1 MSSSNPLT
9 HYSTPSTLSKK
20 LKIVLAGNP
29 NCGKSS
35 LFNQLTGLKQRITNI
50 PGTTIENKVG
60 TFTNNGTQ
68 IELVDTPGTYSF
80 NPKSLDEKEA
90 VKVFFEEPSPST
102 ILYIADAA
110 NLKRNLFYFSQLAQH
125 NIPMVL
131 VLNMLDI
138 ADFKGYEIDIDRL
151 EKELGIKVFK
161 INARTG
167 TGIDAIKNAICEQQ
181 FVPHYTFG
189 TDEDHTHQSHYESIS
204 RLLNKTTTLKSKR
217 ELISNKIDSWATHPI
232 VGYLLFLVLL
242 LIIFQSV
249 FTLATY
255 PMDWIESG
263 FSMLSEFLS
272 DTLPDGWLKK
282 LIINGLVAGISGV
295 VIFVPQIAILFFFM
309 GLLEDTGYM
318 ARVSFI
324 MDKMLS
330 GLGLSGK
337 SIVPLLSGA
346 ACAIPAIMST
356 RNIEN
361 WKDRLI
367 TIMVTPLMSCSARL
381 PVYTLLIS
389 MAIPSKQILGF
400 INLQAI
406 VMLAMY
412 VLGTVAALV
421 AAVVFK
427 WIIKYDIPSY
437 FIMELPIYHVPRW
450 KNIWLN
456 CWQKSLSF
464 VTEAGKVILI
474 VSIILWFLA
483 SYGPNQNSNFSIQ
496 ESEQLEESY
505 AGHFGKTIEPVIKP
519 IGFNWKIG
527 ISLITSFAAREV
539 FVGTMS
545 TIYSVGDES
554 NFEQIREK
562 MKKDTLTNGQPTY
575 SIAVV
580 LSLMV
585 FYAFAMQCMG
595 TLAVVYKETKSWKW
609 PAIQFTYM
617 TTLAYVSSWVV
628 FNLFR

>member
-1 MSSSNPLT
+1 MSDN
-9 HYSTPSTLSKK
+9 KE

-35 LFNQLTGLKQRITNI
+35 LFNSLTGLKQKITNV

-60 TFTNNGTQ
+60 SFSVEGRKIQ
-68 IELVDTPGTYSF
+68 LIDTPGTYSF

-90 VKVFFEEPSPST
+90 VKVFFDNPLPDA
-102 ILYIADAA
+102 ILYVADAA

-131 VLNMLDI
+131 VLTMLDI
-138 ADFKGYEIDIDRL
+138 ADFKGFEINVDRL
-151 EKELGIKVFK
+151 EKELGIRVFK
-161 INARTG
+161 VNAREDE
-167 TGIDAIKNAICEQQ
+167 GIAEVKKALAQSQ
-181 FVPHYTFG
+181 FVPHYAFG
-189 TDEDHTHQSHYESIS
+189 SKEDHTHESHFVSINK
-204 RLLNKTTTLKSKR
+204 LLNKTTTLKSKR
-217 ELISNKIDSWATHPI
+217 ELVSNKIDVWATHPI
-232 VGYLLFLVLL
+232 LGYLMFLVVL

-249 FTLATY
+249 FSLASY
-255 PMDWIESG
+255 PMDWIENG
-263 FSMLSEFLS
+263 FSLLSEWL
-272 DTLPDGWLKK
+272 TAILPDGWLKK
-282 LIINGLVAGISGV
+282 LIINGLVAGIAGV
-295 VIFVPQIAILFFFM
+295 VVFVPQIAILFFFM

-324 MDKMLS
+324 MDKMLR

-337 SIVPLLSGA
+337 SVVPLLSGA

-389 MAIPSKQILGF
+389 MAIPSDRFIGIVSVQALLMLG
-400 INLQAI
+400 
-406 VMLAMY
+406 MY
-412 VLGTVAALV
+412 VLGTAAALV

-427 WIIKYDIPSY
+427 WIIRQSVPSY
-437 FIMELPIYHVPRW
+437 FIMELPVYRAPRW
-450 KNIWLN
+450 SNIWIN
-456 CWQKSLSF
+456 MWQKSRSF
-464 VTEAGKVILI
+464 VAEAGKVILI
-474 VSIILWFLA
+474 VSVVLWFLA
-483 SYGPNQNSNFSIQ
+483 SYGPTANQSFSIQ
-496 ESEQLEESY
+496 EAPKLDESY
-505 AGHFGKTIEPVIKP
+505 AGHFGKAIEPAIKP

-527 ISLITSFAAREV
+527 IALITSFAAREV

-545 TIYSVGDES
+545 TIYSVGDEE
-554 NFEQIREK
+554 NFDQIRDK
-562 MKKDTLTNGQPTY
+562 MRKDTLANGKPVY
-575 SIAVV
+575 SIGVV

-609 PAIQFTYM
+609 PAIQFVYM
-617 TTLAYVSSWVV
+617 TVLAYIGSWVT
-628 FNLFR
+628 FNLFG

>member
-1 MSSSNPLT
+1 MET
-9 HYSTPSTLSKK
+9 T
-20 LKIVLAGNP
+20 KIILAGNP

-35 LFNQLTGLKQRITNI
+35 LFNQLTGLKQKITNV

-60 TFTNNGTQ
+60 RLKVGNVN
-68 IELVDTPGTYSF
+68 IELIDTPGTYSF

-90 VKVFFEEPSPST
+90 VKVFFEKPEPST

-125 NIPMVL
+125 KIPMIL

-138 ADFKGYEIDIDRL
+138 SDFKGFEINVDRL
-151 EKELGIKVFK
+151 EKELGVRVFK

-167 TGIDAIKNAICEQQ
+167 VGVDLLKKALGEDQ
-181 FVPHYTFG
+181 FVPHYQFG
-189 TDEDHTHQSHYESIS
+189 SADDHTHETHFESITK
-204 RLLNKTTTLKSKR
+204 LLNKTTTLKSKR
-217 ELISNKIDSWATHPI
+217 ELISNKIDALATHPI
-232 VGYLLFLVLL
+232 LGYLMFLSVLL
-242 LIIFQSV
+242 VIFQSV
-249 FTLATY
+249 FTLASY
-255 PMDWIESG
+255 PMDWIEGG
-263 FSMLSEFLS
+263 FSMLSEVLS
-272 DTLPDGWLKK
+272 NTLPDGWLKR
-282 LIINGLVAGISGV
+282 LLVNGLLAGIAGV
-295 VIFVPQIAILFFFM
+295 VVFVPQIAILFFFM

-324 MDKMLS
+324 MDKMLR

-389 MAIPSKQILGF
+389 MAIPSTLILGF
-400 INLQAI
+400 INLQAL

-412 VLGTVAALV
+412 VLGTVAALI
-421 AAVVFK
+421 AALVFK
-427 WIIKYDIPSY
+427 WIIKHDIPSY
-437 FIMELPIYHVPRW
+437 FIMELPVYHVPRW
-450 KNIWLN
+450 KNIWLT

-464 VTEAGKVILI
+464 ITEAGKVILL
-474 VSIILWFLA
+474 VSIVLWFLA
-483 SYGPNQNSNFSIQ
+483 SYGPNRTSGFSIQ
-496 ESEQLEESY
+496 ESVNLEESY
-505 AGHFGKTIEPVIKP
+505 AGHFGKGIEPAIRP
-519 IGFNWKIG
+519 LGFNWKIG
-527 ISLITSFAAREV
+527 IALITSFAAREV

-545 TIYSVGDES
+545 TIYSIGDEE
-554 NFEQIREK
+554 NFDQLRDK
-562 MKKDTLTNGQPTY
+562 MNKDTLSNGEPVY

-585 FYAFAMQCMG
+585 FYAFAMQCMS
-595 TLAVVYKETKSWKW
+595 TLAVVYRETKSWKW
-609 PAIQFTYM
+609 PAIQFVYM
-617 TTLAYVSSWVV
+617 TGLAYLGSWIV
-628 FNLFR
+628 FTLFR

>member
-1 MSSSNPLT
+1 MET
-9 HYSTPSTLSKK
+9 T
-20 LKIVLAGNP
+20 KIILAGNP

-35 LFNQLTGLKQRITNI
+35 LFNQLTGLKQKITNV
-50 PGTTIENKVG
+50 PGTTIENKLGRLKVG
-60 TFTNNGTQ
+60 NVN
-68 IELVDTPGTYSF
+68 IELIDTPGTYSF

-90 VKVFFEEPSPST
+90 VKVFFEKPEPST

-125 NIPMVL
+125 KIPMIL

-138 ADFKGYEIDIDRL
+138 SDFKGFEINVDRL
-151 EKELGIKVFK
+151 EKELGVRVFK

-167 TGIDAIKNAICEQQ
+167 VGVDLLKKALGEDQ
-181 FVPHYTFG
+181 FVPHYQFG
-189 TDEDHTHQSHYESIS
+189 SADDHTHETHFESITK
-204 RLLNKTTTLKSKR
+204 LLNKTTILKSKR
-217 ELISNKIDSWATHPI
+217 ELISNKIDAWATHPI
-232 VGYLLFLVLL
+232 LGYLMFLSVLL
-242 LIIFQSV
+242 VIFQSV
-249 FTLATY
+249 FTLASY
-255 PMDWIESG
+255 PMDWIEGG

-272 DTLPDGWLKK
+272 NTLPDGWLKR
-282 LIINGLVAGISGV
+282 LLVNGLLAGIAGV
-295 VIFVPQIAILFFFM
+295 VVFVPQIAILFFFM

-324 MDKMLS
+324 MDKMLR

-389 MAIPSKQILGF
+389 MAIPSTLILGF
-400 INLQAI
+400 INLQAL

-412 VLGTVAALV
+412 VLGTVAALI
-421 AAVVFK
+421 AALVFK
-427 WIIKYDIPSY
+427 WIIRHDIPSY
-437 FIMELPIYHVPRW
+437 FIMELPVYHVPRW
-450 KNIWLN
+450 KNIWLT

-464 VTEAGKVILI
+464 ITEAGKVILL
-474 VSIILWFLA
+474 VSIVLWFLA
-483 SYGPNQNSNFSIQ
+483 SYGPNRTSGFSIQ
-496 ESEQLEESY
+496 ESVNLEESY
-505 AGHFGKTIEPVIKP
+505 AGHFGKGIEPAIRP
-519 IGFNWKIG
+519 LGFNWKIG
-527 ISLITSFAAREV
+527 IALITSFAAREV

-545 TIYSVGDES
+545 TIYSIGDEE
-554 NFEQIREK
+554 NFDQLRDK
-562 MKKDTLTNGQPTY
+562 MNKDTLSNGEPVY

-585 FYAFAMQCMG
+585 FYAFAMQCIS
-595 TLAVVYKETKSWKW
+595 TLAVVYGETKSWKW
-609 PAIQFTYM
+609 PAIQFVYM
-617 TTLAYVSSWVV
+617 TALAYLGSWVV

>member
-1 MSSSNPLT
+1 MLPT
-9 HYSTPSTLSKK
+9 
-20 LKIVLAGNP
+20 KIVLAGNP

-35 LFNQLTGLKQRITNI
+35 LFNQLTGLKQKITNV

-60 TFTNNGTQ
+60 KIKFNNQT

-90 VKVFFEEPSPST
+90 VKVFFEDPIPDT

-125 NIPMVL
+125 KIPMIL

-138 ADFKGYEIDIDRL
+138 AEFKGFEIDVDRL
-151 EKELGIKVFK
+151 EKELGITVYKV
-161 INARTG
+161 NAKTG
-167 TGIDAIKNAICEQQ
+167 EGVALLKEALCKEQ
-181 FVPHYTFG
+181 FVPHYQFG
-189 TDEDHTHQSHYESIS
+189 SDNNHTHESHYDSIAK
-204 RLLNKTTTLKSKR
+204 LLNKTTTLKTRR
-217 ELISNKIDSWATHPI
+217 ELISNKIDAWATHPI
-232 VGYLLFLVLL
+232 LGYIMFLTVLL
-242 LIIFQSV
+242 VIFQSV
-249 FTLATY
+249 FTLASY
-255 PMDWIESG
+255 PMDWIEAG
-263 FSMLSEFLS
+263 FSNLSEFLS
-272 DTLPDGWLKK
+272 NALPDSWIKK
-282 LIINGLVAGISGV
+282 LIINGLIAGIAGV
-295 VIFVPQIAILFFFM
+295 VVFVPQIAILFFFM

-324 MDKMLS
+324 MDKMLR

-337 SIVPLLSGA
+337 SVVPLLSGA
-346 ACAIPAIMST
+346 ACAIPAILST

-389 MAIPSKQILGF
+389 MAIPSKMIVGF
-400 INLQAI
+400 INLQAL
-406 VMLAMY
+406 VMLSMY
-412 VLGTVAALV
+412 VLGTAAALV

-427 WIIKYDIPSY
+427 WIIKHDIPSY
-437 FIMELPIYHVPRW
+437 FIMELPIYHAPRW
-450 KNIWLN
+450 RNIWLN

-474 VSIILWFLA
+474 ISVILWFLA
-483 SYGPNQNSNFSIQ
+483 SYGPKPNQTFSIQ
-496 ESEQLEESY
+496 ESDTLERSY
-505 AGHFGKTIEPVIKP
+505 AGHFGKGIEPAIKP

-545 TIYSVGDES
+545 TIYSVGDEE
-554 NFEQIREK
+554 NFEQLRDK
-562 MKKDTLTNGQPTY
+562 MKKDTLANGEPVY
-575 SIAVV
+575 SLAVV

-595 TLAVVYKETKSWKW
+595 TLAVVYKETKSLKW
-609 PAIQFTYM
+609 PIIQFIYM
-617 TTLAYVSSWVV
+617 TLLAYAGSWVV
-628 FNLFR
+628 FNLFE

>member
-1 MSSSNPLT
+1 MEIT
-9 HYSTPSTLSKK
+9 
-20 LKIVLAGNP
+20 KIILAGNP

-35 LFNQLTGLKQRITNI
+35 LFNQLTGLKQKITNV

-60 TFTNNGTQ
+60 RLKVGNVN
-68 IELVDTPGTYSF
+68 IELIDTPGTYSF

-90 VKVFFEEPSPST
+90 VKVFFEKPEPST

-125 NIPMVL
+125 KIPMIL

-138 ADFKGYEIDIDRL
+138 SDFKGFEINVDRL
-151 EKELGIKVFK
+151 EKELGVRVFK

-167 TGIDAIKNAICEQQ
+167 VGVDLLKKALGEDQ
-181 FVPHYTFG
+181 FVPHYQFG
-189 TDEDHTHQSHYESIS
+189 SADDHTHETHFESITK
-204 RLLNKTTTLKSKR
+204 LLNKTTTLKSKR
-217 ELISNKIDSWATHPI
+217 ELISNKIDAWATHPI
-232 VGYLLFLVLL
+232 LGYLMFLSVLL
-242 LIIFQSV
+242 VIFQSV
-249 FTLATY
+249 FTLASY
-255 PMDWIESG
+255 PMDWIEGG

-272 DTLPDGWLKK
+272 NTLPDGWLKR
-282 LIINGLVAGISGV
+282 LLVNGLIAGIAGIV
-295 VIFVPQIAILFFFM
+295 VFVPQIAILFFFM

-324 MDKMLS
+324 MDKMLR

-389 MAIPSKQILGF
+389 MAIPSTLILGF
-400 INLQAI
+400 INLQAL

-412 VLGTVAALV
+412 VLGTVAALI

-427 WIIKYDIPSY
+427 WIIKHDIPSY
-437 FIMELPIYHVPRW
+437 FIMELPVYHVPRW
-450 KNIWLN
+450 KNIWLT

-464 VTEAGKVILI
+464 ITEAGKVILL
-474 VSIILWFLA
+474 VSIVLWFLA
-483 SYGPNQNSNFSIQ
+483 SYGPDGESGFSVK
-496 ESEQLEESY
+496 ESVNLEESY
-505 AGHFGKTIEPVIKP
+505 AGHFGKGIEPAIRP
-519 IGFNWKIG
+519 LGFNWKIG
-527 ISLITSFAAREV
+527 IALITSFAAREV

-545 TIYSVGDES
+545 TIYSIGDEE
-554 NFEQIREK
+554 NFDQLRDK
-562 MKKDTLTNGQPTY
+562 MNKDTLSNGEPVY

-585 FYAFAMQCMG
+585 FYAFAMQCMS
-595 TLAVVYKETKSWKW
+595 TLAVVYRETKSWKW
-609 PAIQFTYM
+609 PAIQFVYM
-617 TTLAYVSSWVV
+617 TGLAYLGSWIV
-628 FNLFR
+628 FTLFR

>member
-1 MSSSNPLT
+1 MAD
-9 HYSTPSTLSKK
+9 K

-35 LFNQLTGLKQRITNI
+35 LFNKLTGLKQKITNV

-60 TFTNNGTQ
+60 SFTTGDKEVRL
-68 IELVDTPGTYSF
+68 IDTPGTYSF

-90 VKVFFEEPSPST
+90 IKVFFEEPAPDA
-102 ILYIADAA
+102 IVYVADAA

-125 NIPMVL
+125 KLPMVL

-138 ADFKGYEIDIDRL
+138 ADFKGFEIDIDRL
-151 EKELGIKVFK
+151 EKELGIRVFK
-161 INARTG
+161 INARLGKGVKELKAALAT
-167 TGIDAIKNAICEQQ
+167 EQ
-181 FVPHYTFG
+181 FVPHYAFG
-189 TDEDHTHQSHYESIS
+189 SEDDHTHETHFVSINK
-204 RLLNKTTTLKSKR
+204 LLNKTTTLKSKR
-217 ELISNKIDSWATHPI
+217 ELVSNKIDAWATHPI
-232 VGYLLFLVLL
+232 IGYLMFLAVLL
-242 LIIFQSV
+242 VIFQSV
-249 FTLATY
+249 FSLAAY
-255 PMDWIESG
+255 PMDWIEKG
-263 FSMLSEFLS
+263 FSLLSEWL
-272 DTLPDGWLKK
+272 TAVLPDGWVKK
-282 LIINGLVAGISGV
+282 LIINGLVAGVAGV
-295 VIFVPQIAILFFFM
+295 VVFVPQIAILFFFM

-324 MDKMLS
+324 MDKMLR

-337 SIVPLLSGA
+337 SVVPLLSGA

-389 MAIPSKQILGF
+389 MAIPSDRYVGIVSMQALLMLG
-400 INLQAI
+400 
-406 VMLAMY
+406 MY
-412 VLGTVAALV
+412 VLGTAAALI

-427 WIIKYDIPSY
+427 WIIRHEIPSY
-437 FIMELPIYHVPRW
+437 FIMELPIYHAPRW
-450 KNIWLN
+450 SNIWLN
-456 CWQKSLSF
+456 MWQKSQSF
-464 VTEAGKVILI
+464 VTEAGKVILV
-474 VSIILWFLA
+474 VSMVLWFLA
-483 SYGPNQNSNFSIQ
+483 SYGPQKDSTFSIQ

-505 AGHFGKTIEPVIKP
+505 AGYFGKAIEPAIKP

-539 FVGTMS
+539 FVGTIS
-545 TIYSVGDES
+545 TIYSVGDEE
-554 NFEQIREK
+554 NFDQIRDK
-562 MKKDTLTNGQPTY
+562 MRKDTLSTGEPVY
-575 SIAVV
+575 SIGVV

-609 PAIQFTYM
+609 PAIQFIYM
-617 TTLAYVSSWVV
+617 TALAYVGSWITFNV
-628 FNLFR
+628 FG

>member
-1 MSSSNPLT
+1 MET
-9 HYSTPSTLSKK
+9 T
-20 LKIVLAGNP
+20 KIILAGNP

-35 LFNQLTGLKQRITNI
+35 LFNQLTGLKQKITNV

-60 TFTNNGTQ
+60 RLKVGNVN
-68 IELVDTPGTYSF
+68 IELIDTPGTYSF

-90 VKVFFEEPSPST
+90 VKVFFEKPEPST

-125 NIPMVL
+125 KIPMIL

-138 ADFKGYEIDIDRL
+138 SDFKGFEINVDRL
-151 EKELGIKVFK
+151 EKELGVRVFK

-167 TGIDAIKNAICEQQ
+167 VGVDLLKKALGEDQ
-181 FVPHYTFG
+181 FVPHYQFG
-189 TDEDHTHQSHYESIS
+189 SADDHTHETHFESITK
-204 RLLNKTTTLKSKR
+204 LLNKTTTLKSKR
-217 ELISNKIDSWATHPI
+217 ELISNKIDAWATHPI
-232 VGYLLFLVLL
+232 LGYLMFLSVLL
-242 LIIFQSV
+242 VIFQSV
-249 FTLATY
+249 FTLASY
-255 PMDWIESG
+255 PMDWIEGG
-263 FSMLSEFLS
+263 FSMLSEVLS
-272 DTLPDGWLKK
+272 NTLPDGWLKR
-282 LIINGLVAGISGV
+282 LLVNGLLAGIAGV
-295 VIFVPQIAILFFFM
+295 VVFVPQIAILFFFM

-324 MDKMLS
+324 MDKMLR

-389 MAIPSKQILGF
+389 MAIPSTLILGF
-400 INLQAI
+400 INLQAL

-412 VLGTVAALV
+412 VLGTVAALI

-427 WIIKYDIPSY
+427 WIIKHDIPSY
-437 FIMELPIYHVPRW
+437 FIMELPVYHVPRW
-450 KNIWLN
+450 KNIWLT

-464 VTEAGKVILI
+464 ITEAGKVILL
-474 VSIILWFLA
+474 VSIVLWFLA
-483 SYGPNQNSNFSIQ
+483 SYGPNRTSGFSIQ
-496 ESEQLEESY
+496 ESVNLEESY
-505 AGHFGKTIEPVIKP
+505 AGHFGKGIEPAIRP
-519 IGFNWKIG
+519 LGFNWKIG
-527 ISLITSFAAREV
+527 IALITSFAAREV

-545 TIYSVGDES
+545 TIYSIGDEE
-554 NFEQIREK
+554 NFDQLRDK
-562 MKKDTLTNGQPTY
+562 MNKDTLSNGEPVY

-585 FYAFAMQCMG
+585 FYAFAMQCMS
-595 TLAVVYKETKSWKW
+595 TLAVVYRETKSWKW
-609 PAIQFTYM
+609 PAIQFVYM
-617 TTLAYVSSWVV
+617 TGLAYLGSWIV
-628 FNLFR
+628 FTLFR

>member
-1 MSSSNPLT
+1 MADN
-9 HYSTPSTLSKK
+9 KD

-35 LFNQLTGLKQRITNI
+35 LFNSLTGLKQKITNV

-60 TFTNNGTQ
+60 KFRVDGRK
-68 IELVDTPGTYSF
+68 IELIDTPGTYSF

-90 VKVFFEEPSPST
+90 VKVFFDNPLPDA
-102 ILYIADAA
+102 ILYVADAA

-131 VLNMLDI
+131 VLTMLDI
-138 ADFKGYEIDIDRL
+138 ADFKGFEIDVDRL
-151 EKELGIKVFK
+151 EKELGIRVFK
-161 INARTG
+161 INAREDE
-167 TGIDAIKNAICEQQ
+167 GIAEVKRALAQNQ
-181 FVPHYTFG
+181 FVPHYAFG
-189 TDEDHTHQSHYESIS
+189 SEEDHTHESHFVSINK
-204 RLLNKTTTLKSKR
+204 LLNKTTTLKSKR
-217 ELISNKIDSWATHPI
+217 ELVSNKIDAWATHPI
-232 VGYLLFLVLL
+232 LGYFMFLVVLL
-242 LIIFQSV
+242 VIFQSV
-249 FTLATY
+249 FSLASY
-255 PMDWIESG
+255 PMDWIENG
-263 FSMLSEFLS
+263 FSLLSEWL
-272 DTLPDGWLKK
+272 TAILPDGWLKK
-282 LIINGLVAGISGV
+282 LIINGLVAGIAGV

-324 MDKMLS
+324 MDKMLR

-337 SIVPLLSGA
+337 SVVPLLSGA

-389 MAIPSKQILGF
+389 MAIPSDRFVGIVSVQALLMLG
-400 INLQAI
+400 
-406 VMLAMY
+406 MY
-412 VLGTVAALV
+412 VLGTAAALV

-427 WIIKYDIPSY
+427 WIIKHDVPSY
-437 FIMELPIYHVPRW
+437 FIMELPVYHAPRW
-450 KNIWLN
+450 KNIWIN
-456 CWQKSLSF
+456 MWQKSRSF
-464 VTEAGKVILI
+464 VAEAGKVILI
-474 VSIILWFLA
+474 VSVVLWFLA
-483 SYGPNQNSNFSIQ
+483 SYGPRVNESFSIR
-496 ESEQLEESY
+496 EAPQLEESY
-505 AGHFGKTIEPVIKP
+505 AGYFGKAIEPAIKP

-527 ISLITSFAAREV
+527 IALITSFAAREV

-545 TIYSVGDES
+545 TIYSVGDEE
-554 NFEQIREK
+554 NFDQIRDK
-562 MKKDTLTNGQPTY
+562 MRKDTLANGTPVY
-575 SIAVV
+575 SIGVV

-609 PAIQFTYM
+609 PAIQFVYM
-617 TTLAYVSSWVV
+617 TVLAYIGSWVT
-628 FNLFR
+628 FNLFGQ

>member
-1 MSSSNPLT
+1 MET
-9 HYSTPSTLSKK
+9 T
-20 LKIVLAGNP
+20 KIILAGNP

-35 LFNQLTGLKQRITNI
+35 LFNQLTGLKQKITNV

-60 TFTNNGTQ
+60 RLKVGNVN
-68 IELVDTPGTYSF
+68 IELIDTPGTYSF

-90 VKVFFEEPSPST
+90 VKVFFEKPEPST

-125 NIPMVL
+125 KIPMIL

-138 ADFKGYEIDIDRL
+138 SDFKGFEINVDRL
-151 EKELGIKVFK
+151 EKELGVRVFK

-167 TGIDAIKNAICEQQ
+167 VGVDLLKKALGEDQ
-181 FVPHYTFG
+181 FVPHYQFG
-189 TDEDHTHQSHYESIS
+189 SADDHTHETHFESITK
-204 RLLNKTTTLKSKR
+204 LLNKTTTLKSKR
-217 ELISNKIDSWATHPI
+217 ELISNKIDAWATHPI
-232 VGYLLFLVLL
+232 LGYLMFLSVLL
-242 LIIFQSV
+242 VIFQSV
-249 FTLATY
+249 FTLASY
-255 PMDWIESG
+255 PMDWIEGG
-263 FSMLSEFLS
+263 FSMLSEVLS
-272 DTLPDGWLKK
+272 NTLPDGWLKR
-282 LIINGLVAGISGV
+282 LLVNGLLAGIAGV
-295 VIFVPQIAILFFFM
+295 VVFVPQIAILFFFM

-324 MDKMLS
+324 MDKMLR

-389 MAIPSKQILGF
+389 MAIPSTLILGF
-400 INLQAI
+400 INLQAL

-412 VLGTVAALV
+412 VFGTVAALI
-421 AAVVFK
+421 AALVFK
-427 WIIKYDIPSY
+427 WIIKHDIPSY
-437 FIMELPIYHVPRW
+437 FIMELPVYHVPRW
-450 KNIWLN
+450 KNIWLT

-464 VTEAGKVILI
+464 ITEAGKVILL
-474 VSIILWFLA
+474 VSIVLWFLA
-483 SYGPNQNSNFSIQ
+483 SYGPNRTSGFSIQ
-496 ESEQLEESY
+496 ESVNLEESY
-505 AGHFGKTIEPVIKP
+505 AGHFGKGIEPAIRP
-519 IGFNWKIG
+519 LGFNWKIG
-527 ISLITSFAAREV
+527 IALITSFAAREV

-545 TIYSVGDES
+545 TIYSIGDEE
-554 NFEQIREK
+554 NFDQLRDK
-562 MKKDTLTNGQPTY
+562 MNKDTLSNGEPVY

-585 FYAFAMQCMG
+585 FYAFAMQCMS
-595 TLAVVYKETKSWKW
+595 TLAVVYRETKSWKW
-609 PAIQFTYM
+609 PAIQFVYM
-617 TTLAYVSSWVV
+617 TGLAYLGSWIV
-628 FNLFR
+628 FTLFR

>member
-1 MSSSNPLT
+1 MG
-9 HYSTPSTLSKK
+9 KGK

-35 LFNQLTGLKQRITNI
+35 LFNQLTGLKQKITNVA
-50 PGTTIENKVG
+50 GTTIENKVG
-60 TFTNNGTQ
+60 LFAVGEQ
-68 IELVDTPGTYSF
+68 KIELIDTPGTYSF

-90 VKVFFEEPSPST
+90 VKVFFEDPAPDT

-125 NIPMVL
+125 KLPMVL

-138 ADFKGYEIDIDRL
+138 ADFKGLEIDIDRL
-151 EKELGIKVFK
+151 QKELGIRVYK

-167 TGIDAIKNAICEQQ
+167 EGTSELKSVLAQEQ
-181 FVPHYTFG
+181 FVSHYAFG
-189 TDEDHTHQSHYESIS
+189 SEDDHTHETHYDAIS
-204 RLLNKTTTLKSKR
+204 KLLNKTTILKSKR
-217 ELISNKIDSWATHPI
+217 ELVSNKIDAYATHPI
-232 VGYLLFLVLL
+232 LGYLMFLAVL

-249 FTLATY
+249 FALASY
-255 PMDWIESG
+255 PMDWIEQG
-263 FSMLSEFLS
+263 FSIFSEFLS
-272 DTLPDGWLKK
+272 GVLPDGWLKK
-282 LIINGLVAGISGV
+282 LFINGIVAGVAGV

-324 MDKMLS
+324 MDKMLR
-330 GLGLSGK
+330 GIGLSGK
-337 SIVPLLSGA
+337 SVVPLLSGA

-389 MAIPSKQILGF
+389 MAIPSTLIAGF
-400 INLQAI
+400 INLQAL

-412 VLGTVAALV
+412 VLGTVASLV

-427 WIIKYDIPSY
+427 WIIKHDIPSY
-437 FIMELPIYHVPRW
+437 FIMELPIYHAPRW
-450 KNIWLN
+450 KNIWMN

-464 VTEAGKVILI
+464 VKEAGKVILI
-474 VSIILWFLA
+474 VSVVLWFLA
-483 SYGPNQNSNFSIQ
+483 SYGPKDNETFSIQ
-496 ESEQLEESY
+496 DSPTLEHSY
-505 AGHFGKTIEPVIKP
+505 AGHFGKVIEPSIKP
-519 IGFNWKIG
+519 LGFNWKIG
-527 ISLITSFAAREV
+527 IALITSFAAREV

-545 TIYSVGDES
+545 TIYSVDDEE

-562 MKKDTLTNGQPTY
+562 MNKDTLANGEPVY
-575 SIAVV
+575 SLAVV

-585 FYAFAMQCMG
+585 FYAFAMQCMS

-609 PAIQFTYM
+609 PAIQFVYM
-617 TTLAYVSSWVV
+617 TALAYVSSWVV
-628 FNLFR
+628 FNVFG

>member
-1 MSSSNPLT
+1 MET
-9 HYSTPSTLSKK
+9 T
-20 LKIVLAGNP
+20 KIILAGNP

-35 LFNQLTGLKQRITNI
+35 LFNQLTGLKQKITNV

-60 TFTNNGTQ
+60 RLQVGDIK
-68 IELVDTPGTYSF
+68 IELIDTPGTYSF

-90 VKVFFEEPSPST
+90 VKVFFEKPEPNT

-125 NIPMVL
+125 KIPMIL

-138 ADFKGYEIDIDRL
+138 SDFKGFEINVDRL
-151 EKELGIKVFK
+151 EKELGVRVFK

-167 TGIDAIKNAICEQQ
+167 EGVNLLKIALGEEQ
-181 FVPHYTFG
+181 FVPHYQFG
-189 TDEDHTHQSHYESIS
+189 SADDHTHESHFESITK
-204 RLLNKTTTLKSKR
+204 LLNKTTTLKSKR
-217 ELISNKIDSWATHPI
+217 ELISNKIDAWATHP
-232 VGYLLFLVLL
+232 VLGYLMFLSVLL
-242 LIIFQSV
+242 VIFQSV
-249 FTLATY
+249 FTLASY
-255 PMDWIESG
+255 PMDWIEGG
-263 FSMLSEFLS
+263 FSMLSEVLS
-272 DTLPDGWLKK
+272 NTLPDGWLKR
-282 LIINGLVAGISGV
+282 LLVNGLLAGIAGV
-295 VIFVPQIAILFFFM
+295 VVFVPQIAILFFFM

-324 MDKMLS
+324 MDKMLR

-389 MAIPSKQILGF
+389 MAIPSTLILGF
-400 INLQAI
+400 INLQAL

-412 VLGTVAALV
+412 VLGTVAALI
-421 AAVVFK
+421 AALVFK
-427 WIIKYDIPSY
+427 WIIKHDIPSY
-437 FIMELPIYHVPRW
+437 FIMELPVYHVPRW
-450 KNIWLN
+450 KNIWLT

-464 VTEAGKVILI
+464 ITEAGKVILL
-474 VSIILWFLA
+474 VSIVLWFLA
-483 SYGPNQNSNFSIQ
+483 SYGPNRTSGFSIQ
-496 ESEQLEESY
+496 ESVNLEESY
-505 AGHFGKTIEPVIKP
+505 AGHFGKGIEPAIRP
-519 IGFNWKIG
+519 LGFNWKIG
-527 ISLITSFAAREV
+527 IALITSFAAREV

-545 TIYSVGDES
+545 TIYSIGDEE
-554 NFEQIREK
+554 NFDQLRDK
-562 MKKDTLTNGQPTY
+562 MNKDTLSNGEPVY

-585 FYAFAMQCMG
+585 FYAFAMQCMS

-609 PAIQFTYM
+609 PAIQFVYM
-617 TTLAYVSSWVV
+617 TGLAYLGSWIV
-628 FNLFR
+628 FTLFR